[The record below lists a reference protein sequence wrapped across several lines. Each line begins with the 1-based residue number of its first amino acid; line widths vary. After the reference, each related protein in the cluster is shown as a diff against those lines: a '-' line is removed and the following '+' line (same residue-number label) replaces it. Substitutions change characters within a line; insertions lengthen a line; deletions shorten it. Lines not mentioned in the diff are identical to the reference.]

1 MKINIVKNHLK
12 GMRIAI
18 KNATGGK
25 YFRGKYFCLED
36 FVLKNGLQFNKIIA
50 FPPDL
55 KRGRVGSCHKNAYNI
70 AQNNPNKYFYC
81 EGYATSNNFAFLH
94 SWVVNK
100 ELEVI
105 DPTWK
110 NGIDYYGIIF
120 RFSYVADSM
129 AKVGKFI
136 SIIDNWKDNYSLLKM
151 SKKQLSQHT
160 IQAKVAGMLTLA
172 ETDGSMSQEAI

>member
-12 GMRIAI
+12 GMRLAI
-18 KNATGGK
+18 KNVSEGK
-25 YFRGKYFCLED
+25 YFQGKYFCLED

-55 KRGRVGSCHKNAYNI
+55 KRGRIGSCHQNAYNI
-70 AQNNPNKYFYC
+70 ASNNSKEYFYC
-81 EGYATSNNFAFLH
+81 EGYATTNNFVCLH
-94 SWVVNK
+94 AWVVNK

-110 NGIDYYGIIF
+110 DGINYYGIIF
-120 RFSYVADSM
+120 RFPYVADSM
-129 AKVGKFI
+129 TKARKFI
-136 SIIDNWKDNYSLLKM
+136 SIIDNYENNYSLLKM

-160 IQAKVAGMLTLA
+160 IQAEVLSK
-172 ETDGSMSQEAI
+172 SKKK